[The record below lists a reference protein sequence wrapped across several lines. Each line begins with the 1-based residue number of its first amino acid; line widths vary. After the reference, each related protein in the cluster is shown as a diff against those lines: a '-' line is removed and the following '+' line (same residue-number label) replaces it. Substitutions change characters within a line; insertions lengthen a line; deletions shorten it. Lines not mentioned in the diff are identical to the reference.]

1 MLMNETNETTVHD
14 NLERKLTMRCICP
27 LSALTWKAEGFA
39 TGHHALLHPHPIFAL
54 PYKYLI
60 SRYSADWYTGKL
72 SEEEKQLLFLSLLKS
87 TELVIF
93 DAPATPA
100 APTVEQNIESLVKL
114 SSWIQALKNPAVL
127 LPTFRITKESS
138 DLGNVHFWLQA
149 WWNAKEAFEAGYRQ
163 QAILR
168 DKSRLEYFLDSKIKR
183 IEAGLANETPAY
195 LKILAAWADLAASFP
210 RFAIEH
216 PLTGDT
222 VAINEY
228 WKELIQA
235 PESRWYSYPLI
246 DWKELEDHIIDNI
259 DDLSTTF
266 AITIIRKCKQI
277 INRTGKDM
285 GLELVEQLVNPDT
298 GERSYS
304 VKSILEKDEQEMVAA
319 IAATAPTSEP
329 KQQDYPTK
337 VAFLRAKIAWNFAK
351 QQAATTAASQL

>member
-1 MLMNETNETTVHD
+1 
-14 NLERKLTMRCICP
+14 MRCICP
-27 LSALTWKAEGFA
+27 LSAVAWKAEGFV

-54 PYKYLI
+54 PYRYLI
-60 SRYSADWYTGKL
+60 SRYASDWYTNRLK
-72 SEEEKQLLFLSLLKS
+72 EEEKQLLFLALLKS

-100 APTVEQNIESLVKL
+100 PATIEQNIESLVKL

-127 LPTFRITKESS
+127 LPSFRITKESNS
-138 DLGNVHFWLQA
+138 LGNMHFWLQA
-149 WWNAKEAFEAGYRQ
+149 WWNAKEAFEQGCRQ
-163 QAILR
+163 QQILR
-168 DKSRLEYFLDSKIKR
+168 DKTRLEYFLDSKIKR
-183 IEAGLANETPAY
+183 IEAGLTNETPAY

-216 PLTGDT
+216 PLTGNT
-222 VAINEY
+222 IAINEY

-235 PESRWYSYPLI
+235 PESRWYSYPLL

-266 AITIIRKCKQI
+266 SLTLIKKCRQI
-277 INRTGKDM
+277 INRTSKDM
-285 GLELVEQLVNPDT
+285 GLELIEEAFNPST
-298 GERSYS
+298 GKRSYS
-304 VKSILEKDEQEMVAA
+304 IQSILEKDEKEMIAN
-319 IAATAPTSEP
+319 IAANAPSNEP

-351 QQAATTAASQL
+351 QQQQQQQQASTSITSSEL

>member
-1 MLMNETNETTVHD
+1 
-14 NLERKLTMRCICP
+14 MRCICP
-27 LSALTWKAEGFA
+27 LSTLSWKAEGFA
-39 TGHHALLHPHPIFAL
+39 TGHHALIHPHPIFSL
-54 PYKYLI
+54 PYKYLL

-72 SEEEKQLLFLSLLKS
+72 GEEEKQLLFLAILKA
-87 TELVIF
+87 TDLVIF
-93 DAPATPA
+93 DAPAIPKPA
-100 APTVEQNIESLVKL
+100 IVEQNIESLVKL

-127 LPTFRITKESS
+127 LPTFRITKESRE
-138 DLGNVHFWLQA
+138 LGNVHFWLQA

-163 QAILR
+163 QSILR
-168 DKSRLEYFLDSKIKR
+168 DKNRLEHFLDSKIKR
-183 IEAGLANETPAY
+183 IEAGLANESPQY

-216 PLTGDT
+216 PLSGDT
-222 VAINEY
+222 IAINEY
-228 WKELIQA
+228 WQELIQT

-266 AITIIRKCKQI
+266 AITLIKKCKQI
-277 INRTGKDM
+277 INRTGKDL
-285 GLELVEQLVNPDT
+285 GLELIEAAIDPST

-304 VKSILEKDEQEMVAA
+304 VQSIMEKDEQETIAA
-319 IAATAPTSEP
+319 IASNAPSSEP

-351 QQAATTAASQL
+351 QQAVSTATATSTSEL